1 MIGKGYL
8 SILFIVTA
16 IVMLSNINA
25 NAQISGTFSADLKP
39 TVGSNSHATGK
50 ATLELQDNGQNVKYD
65 VSASGLG
72 NVSGVVISQE
82 MGSGR
87 APDVVSLK
95 QASTSGLKSGGGSA
109 SGTFTKS
116 DLIGP
121 LQGKGIVDFVK
132 AINDGKI
139 VFRIMTTTYPLG
151 EIVGTVTAGAG
162 NATASAGNITGTAM
176 NATTNATGTAMNA
189 TTNAAGTAMNAT
201 ANATGKAIGEAKNI
215 LNTAAN
221 VTTNATG
228 EVMTKAKSVLNLAA
242 SAGAN
247 ATQTAMNQAKD
258 IMTNVTKNVSSIASN
273 ASRAVLVEANNLIN
287 AASNATTNATNAT
300 GTTMT
305 QPESVVSPSSNVT
318 TTTNATNATGTTMT
332 QPESVVSPSSNVT
345 TTTNATGTKG
355 NETGNP
361 ILDALK
367 SIFGGITGK

>member
-16 IVMLSNINA
+16 IVLLSNINA
-25 NAQISGTFSADLKP
+25 NAQVSGTFSADLKP

-50 ATLELQDNGQNVKYD
+50 ATLELQDNGQKVKYD
-65 VSASGLG
+65 VSGSELG

-121 LQGKGIVDFVK
+121 LQGKDIADFVK

-151 EIVGTVTAGAG
+151 EIVGNVTAGAG
-162 NATASAGNITGTAM
+162 NVTAGAGNVTAGAG
-176 NATTNATGTAMNA
+176 NVTAGAGNVTA
-189 TTNAAGTAMNAT
+189 GAGNTIGTAMNAT
-201 ANATGKAIGEAKNI
+201 ANATGTAIGEANNI
-215 LNTAAN
+215 LTTAAN
-221 VTTNATG
+221 ATTNATG
-228 EVMTKAKSVLNLAA
+228 EVMTKANSVLNLAA
-242 SAGAN
+242 SSGAN

-273 ASRAVLVEANNLIN
+273 ASRAVLAEANNLIN

-305 QPESVVSPSSNVT
+305 QPESVVSTASNA
-318 TTTNATNATGTTMT
+318 TTNATNATGT
-332 QPESVVSPSSNVT
+332 
-345 TTTNATGTKG
+345 KG
-355 NETGNP
+355 NQTGNP

-367 SIFGGITGK
+367 SIFGGITGNK

>member
-162 NATASAGNITGTAM
+162 NVTAGAGNITGTAM

-189 TTNAAGTAMNAT
+189 TTNATGTAMNATTNATGTAMNAT
-201 ANATGKAIGEAKNI
+201 ANATGTAMNATANATG
-215 LNTAAN
+215 TAAN
-221 VTTNATG
+221 ATTNETG
-228 EVMTKAKSVLNLAA
+228 EDLTKANSVLNLTA

-258 IMTNVTKNVSSIASN
+258 
-273 ASRAVLVEANNLIN
+273 
-287 AASNATTNATNAT
+287 
-300 GTTMT
+300 
-305 QPESVVSPSSNVT
+305 
-318 TTTNATNATGTTMT
+318 
-332 QPESVVSPSSNVT
+332 
-345 TTTNATGTKG
+345 
-355 NETGNP
+355 
-361 ILDALK
+361 
-367 SIFGGITGK
+367 

>member
-109 SGTFTKS
+109 SGTFNKS

-162 NATASAGNITGTAM
+162 NVTAGAGNI
-176 NATTNATGTAMNA
+176 TGTAMNA

-318 TTTNATNATGTTMT
+318 TTTNAT
-332 QPESVVSPSSNVT
+332 
-345 TTTNATGTKG
+345 GTKG

>member
-1 MIGKGYL
+1 M
-8 SILFIVTA
+8 TA

-39 TVGSNSHATGK
+39 AVGSNSHATGK

-162 NATASAGNITGTAM
+162 NAIASAGNTTATAM
-176 NATTNATGTAMNA
+176 NATTNATATAMNA
-189 TTNAAGTAMNAT
+189 TTNATATAMNATANATGTAMNAT
-201 ANATGKAIGEAKNI
+201 ANATGTAMNATANTTGKAIGEAKNI
-215 LNTAAN
+215 LKTAAN

-273 ASRAVLVEANNLIN
+273 ASRAVLAEANNLIN

-305 QPESVVSPSSNVT
+305 QPESVVSPPSNVT
-318 TTTNATNATGTTMT
+318 TTTNA
-332 QPESVVSPSSNVT
+332 
-345 TTTNATGTKG
+345 TNATGTKG

>member
-162 NATASAGNITGTAM
+162 NVTAGAGNI
-176 NATTNATGTAMNA
+176 TGTAMNA

-305 QPESVVSPSSNVT
+305 QPESVVSPPSNVT
-318 TTTNATNATGTTMT
+318 K
-332 QPESVVSPSSNVT
+332 
-345 TTTNATGTKG
+345 TTNATGTKG

>member
-109 SGTFTKS
+109 SGTFNKS

-162 NATASAGNITGTAM
+162 NATASAGNTTATAMNATTNTTRSAM
-176 NATTNATGTAMNA
+176 NATTNATA
-189 TTNAAGTAMNAT
+189 TAMNAT

-215 LNTAAN
+215 LKTAAN

-305 QPESVVSPSSNVT
+305 QPESVVSP
-318 TTTNATNATGTTMT
+318 
-332 QPESVVSPSSNVT
+332 PSNVT

>member
-16 IVMLSNINA
+16 IVMLSNINVNA
-25 NAQISGTFSADLKP
+25 NAQIAGTFSADLKP

-50 ATLELQDNGQNVKYD
+50 TTLELQDNGQTVKYD

-95 QASTSGLKSGGGSA
+95 QASTSGLKSGSGSA
-109 SGTFTKS
+109 TGTFTKS

-121 LQGKGIVDFVK
+121 LQGKVIADFVK

-151 EIVGTVTAGAG
+151 EILGTVTVGAG
-162 NATASAGNITGTAM
+162 NATASAGN
-176 NATTNATGTAMNA
+176 ATGTAMNA
-189 TTNAAGTAMNAT
+189 TANAAGTALNAT
-201 ANATGKAIGEAKNI
+201 ANATGKAIGEAKYI
-215 LNTAAN
+215 LKTAAN
-221 VTTNATG
+221 ATANATG
-228 EVMTKAKSVLNLAA
+228 EVMTKANSVLNLAA
-242 SAGAN
+242 SSGAN

-258 IMTNVTKNVSSIASN
+258 IMTNVTNNVSSIATN
-273 ASRAVLVEANNLIN
+273 ASRAVLAEANNLIN
-287 AASNATTNATNAT
+287 TASN
-300 GTTMT
+300 
-305 QPESVVSPSSNVT
+305 

-332 QPESVVSPSSNVT
+332 PESVSTPSNATATTNATNATGTTITPESVSTPSNATATTNVT
-345 TTTNATGTKG
+345 TTATKG

>member
-1 MIGKGYL
+1 MIGKGYF
-8 SILFIVTA
+8 SILFVVTA

-39 TVGSNSHATGK
+39 TVGTNSNATGK

-95 QASTSGLKSGGGSA
+95 QASTRGLKSGGGSA
-109 SGTFTKS
+109 RGTFTKS

-162 NATASAGNITGTAM
+162 NVTAGAGNATGTAM

-189 TTNAAGTAMNAT
+189 TTNATGTAMNATTNATGTAMNATANAAGTAMNAT

-300 GTTMT
+300 
-305 QPESVVSPSSNVT
+305 
-318 TTTNATNATGTTMT
+318 
-332 QPESVVSPSSNVT
+332 
-345 TTTNATGTKG
+345 
-355 NETGNP
+355 
-361 ILDALK
+361 
-367 SIFGGITGK
+367 